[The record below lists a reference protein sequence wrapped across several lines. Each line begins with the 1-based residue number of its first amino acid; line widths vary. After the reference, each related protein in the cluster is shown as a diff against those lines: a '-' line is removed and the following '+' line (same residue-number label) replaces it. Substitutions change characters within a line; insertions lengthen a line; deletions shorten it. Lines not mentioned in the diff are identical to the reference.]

1 MKKLSM
7 ATTVAALLLGI
18 GAFMHATPASALPPC
33 STCAT
38 WWQECE
44 AGNQSACTSFA
55 NLCRACPEHAALSGT
70 PPISGNNDSNAALL
84 NSHRTVSAAK

>member
-1 MKKLSM
+1 MEKLSM

-18 GAFMHATPASALPPC
+18 GAFMHVTPVSAQPTC
-33 STCAT
+33 SICAT

-44 AGNQSACTSFA
+44 AGNKTACTSFD
-55 NLCRACPEHAALSGT
+55 NLCRGCPPRATVSGT
-70 PPISGNNDSNAALL
+70 PPVSGNNDSNAAAL